1 MNHQHTNRAPF
12 LAPSQKPWSQL
23 YAVISASI
31 KPVERKT
38 LSISNSTATKATK
51 RRLARITGLYTTV
64 ATFQSWPGS
73 RTHSR
78 APERRLGSIR
88 QNLVY
93 VTVIPLISEVKSY
106 IRFKI
111 VPTPHSIGSTY
122 NRTNSS
128 TKVLSA
134 LMQAT
139 ALISDAGLC
148 PFADAACHTALILG

>member
-1 MNHQHTNRAPF
+1 M
-12 LAPSQKPWSQL
+12 PSQKPWPHS
-23 YAVISASI
+23 YAVVSASV
-31 KPVERKT
+31 KPIERKI
-38 LSISNSTATKATK
+38 LSISNSTVTKATK

-78 APERRLGSIR
+78 APERRPGSIR

-93 VTVIPLISEVKSY
+93 VTVIPLISEVKSH

-111 VPTPHSIGSTY
+111 ASTPHSLGSTY

-128 TKVLSA
+128 TQTLPAVIQS
-134 LMQAT
+134 T
-139 ALISDAGLC
+139 ALISDAALC
-148 PFADAACHTALILG
+148 SLADATCHTATTPR